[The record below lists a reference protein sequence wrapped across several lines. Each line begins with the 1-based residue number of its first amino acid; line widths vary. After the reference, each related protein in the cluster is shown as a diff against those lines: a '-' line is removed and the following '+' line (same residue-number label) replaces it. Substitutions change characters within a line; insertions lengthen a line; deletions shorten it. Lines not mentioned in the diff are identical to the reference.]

1 MGRRSRVKGVMAA
14 DYEALR
20 VIVDRLL
27 EIPKPS
33 KEDVNRV
40 KLEVCRERGLGRIP
54 GNSEL
59 LRVLRP
65 GEEHL
70 AEVLRRKAVRT
81 LSGVVVIAA
90 MTEPR
95 ACPHGRCAYCPGGP
109 EEGVPQSYTGHEP
122 ASMRGIQ
129 NRYDPYLQVSSRIRQ
144 LESIGHRVDKVELI
158 IMGGTFPA
166 APISYQRRFIKGC
179 LEALVGQRTD
189 SFEEVKALAEEA
201 VGIRN
206 VGITVETRPDW
217 AGREVVDRLLEMGVT
232 RVEIGVQNVYDDI
245 YLLVD
250 RGHSVED
257 VIEATRILKDSG
269 LKVCY
274 HMMPGLPGSTPERD
288 LEGFRRIFEDPD
300 FRPDMLKIY
309 PTLVLRG
316 TRLYDWWRQGL
327 YRPMETDEA
336 VELLAQVKAM
346 VPPWIR
352 IMRVQRDIPS
362 KLIVAGVKKSNL
374 RQLVWRRMRSLGLRC
389 RCIRCREVGQRRL
402 EGVEPDPERIRVI
415 HRVYEASGGLEDF
428 ISVEDPE
435 ADVLIGLL
443 RLRIPSERV
452 HRPELRGRTAIVREL
467 HVYGPMVPVGERP
480 HEAWQHRGWGEI
492 LMEEAERVALER
504 YDAVKLA
511 VMSALGTKPYYARL
525 GYHRDGVYMSKWL
538 S

>member
-1 MGRRSRVKGVMAA
+1 LEG
-14 DYEALR
+14 ALR
-20 VIVDRLL
+20 EIIDRLL

-33 KEDVNRV
+33 EGDVNRV
-40 KLEVCRERGLGRIP
+40 KLQVCRELGLGWIP
-54 GNSEL
+54 RNSEL
-59 LRVLRP
+59 LRLLRP

-70 AEVLRRKAVRT
+70 LEVLRRKVVRT
-81 LSGVVVIAA
+81 LSGVTVIAA
-90 MTEPR
+90 MTQPR

-122 ASMRGIQ
+122 ASMRGLQ
-129 NRYDPYLQVSSRIRQ
+129 NDYDPYLQVSSRIRQ
-144 LESIGHRVDKVELI
+144 LEAIGHRVDKVELI

-166 APISYQRRFIKGC
+166 APLDYQRWFIRGC
-179 LEALVGQRTD
+179 LEALVGRRAQ

-206 VGITVETRPDW
+206 VGVTVETRPDW

-245 YLLVD
+245 YRLVD
-250 RGHSVED
+250 RGHGVED
-257 VIEATRILKDSG
+257 VVEATRVLRDSG

-288 LEGFRRIFEDPD
+288 LEGFRHIFEDPD

-316 TRLYDWWRQGL
+316 TRLYEWWRRGL
-327 YRPMETDEA
+327 YRAMETEEA
-336 VELLAQVKAM
+336 VELLARVKAL

-352 IMRVQRDIPS
+352 IMRVQRDIPA
-362 KLIVAGVKKSNL
+362 KLIVAGVRRSNL
-374 RQLVWRRMRSLGLRC
+374 RQLVWERMRRLGLRC
-389 RCIRCREVGQRRL
+389 RCIRCREVGQRLR
-402 EGVEPDPERIRVI
+402 EGVEPDPGEIRIL

-428 ISVEDPE
+428 ISAEDPE
-435 ADVLIGLL
+435 DDVLIGLL
-443 RLRIPSERV
+443 RLRVPSEVV
-452 HRPELRGRTAIVREL
+452 HRRELRGRTAIVREL
-467 HVYGPMVPVGERP
+467 HVYGPMVPVGEQP
-480 HEAWQHRGWGEI
+480 GAAWQHRGWGET
-492 LMEEAERVALER
+492 LMKEAERVAAEE
-504 YDAVKLA
+504 YDAEKLA

-525 GYHRDGVYMSKWL
+525 GYHRDGVYMSKGL

>member
-1 MGRRSRVKGVMAA
+1 M
-14 DYEALR
+14 EATLR
-20 VIVDRLL
+20 KVIDRLL
-27 EIPKPS
+27 EIPSPT
-33 KEDVNRV
+33 KEDVNRL
-40 KLEVCRERGLGRIP
+40 KIQVCRERGLERIP
-54 GNSEL
+54 RNSEL
-59 LRVLRP
+59 IELLRP
-65 GEEHL
+65 GEERL
-70 AEVLRRKAVRT
+70 LEVLRRKRVRT
-81 LSGVVVIAA
+81 LSGVTVVAA

-129 NRYDPYLQVSSRIRQ
+129 NDYDPYLQVSSRIRQ
-144 LESIGHRVDKVELI
+144 LQAIGHTVDKVELI
-158 IMGGTFPA
+158 IMGGTLPA
-166 APISYQRRFIKGC
+166 APLDYQRWFVKGC
-179 LEALVGQRTD
+179 LEALIGQRAE
-189 SFEEVKALAEEA
+189 SFSEARRLSEEA

-245 YLLVD
+245 YRLVE
-250 RGHSVED
+250 RGHTVED
-257 VIEATRILKDSG
+257 VIEATRVLKDSG

-288 LEGFRRIFEDPD
+288 LEGFRRVFEDPD

-316 TRLYDWWRQGL
+316 TRLYEWWRRGL
-327 YRPMETDEA
+327 YRAMSTEEA
-336 VELLAQVKAM
+336 VELLARVKAL

-362 KLIVAGVKKSNL
+362 RLIVAGVRRSNL
-374 RQLVWRRMRSLGLRC
+374 RQLIWERMRMLGLRC
-389 RCIRCREVGQRRL
+389 RCIRCREVGQRLR
-402 EGVEPDPERIRVI
+402 EGIKPRPERVEVM
-415 HRVYEASGGLEDF
+415 HRVYDASGGLEDF
-428 ISVEDPE
+428 ISAEDPE
-435 ADVLIGLL
+435 VDILIALL
-443 RLRIPSERV
+443 RLRIPSEGV
-452 HRPELRGRTAIVREL
+452 HRPELRERTAIVREL
-467 HVYGPMVPVGERP
+467 HVYGPMVPVGEQP
-480 HEAWQHRGWGEI
+480 QKAWQHKGWGET
-492 LMEEAERVALER
+492 LMEEAERVAAEE

-525 GYHRDGVYMSKWL
+525 GYQKDGVYMSKRL